1 VPPTDTVMQEQIRR
15 SGLNKISQ
23 IPQSALSPV
32 EVPASIIT
40 WLCSPK
46 AREIEAILVDVRDEM
61 FLKMMR

>member
-1 VPPTDTVMQEQIRR
+1 MQAKIRS

-23 IPQSALSPV
+23 IPQSALNPV

-46 AREIEAILVDVRDEM
+46 AREIEAILIDVRDEI
-61 FLKMMR
+61 FVKMMQ